1 VERDVKLT
9 LAVKQPPEE
18 PRPPSIIRRVMV
30 WARNADAGDRAD
42 AASALGRAYRYSN
55 LPEEMRSEAVIG
67 MTAMLD
73 DRSILV
79 RRALAEALA
88 SADNAP
94 RHIVSALAN
103 DQPEIAAI
111 MVARSPLL
119 TEADLVDCAAVGD
132 ETVQIALARRAGMTI
147 GVAAA
152 LAEIGRREAVVA
164 LLENREAPL
173 TAGALRRIAE
183 RFGEDA
189 EAREA
194 LLARPWLPAA
204 LRCDLV
210 GLAANALFP
219 LAAAFGLGEERID
232 RLMRE
237 AREVGA
243 MTVARNADTEL
254 VDLVRHLRASGALT
268 IALLIR
274 SLASGHRAFFEAAAA
289 ELSGHACDRVAAF
302 VRAPHGAGFAALYR
316 RMDLPAIYFAPI
328 CAALGELNASSA
340 QPQDRLLRPVISRA
354 VEACESAAAP
364 GLDRL
369 ASLLRRLEAEA
380 AIEEAREIARSL
392 AEEEAVDENAR
403 FAPLVSFDDDDRQ
416 EPPLMIAINDFG
428 EVELLPTAIEALAIA
443 VAA

>member
-1 VERDVKLT
+1 LKLT
-9 LAVKQPPEE
+9 LAIKSQPEQA
-18 PRPPSIIRRVMV
+18 RAPSIIRRLLV
-30 WARNADAGDRAD
+30 WARNADAGERAD
-42 AASALGRAYRYSN
+42 AASALARAYRYSD
-55 LPEEMRSEAVIG
+55 LSKEMREEAVVG

-88 SADNAP
+88 SAVEAP

-111 MVARSPLL
+111 VVARSSLL

-132 ETVQIALARRAGMTI
+132 ETVQIALARRAVLTI

-152 LAEIGRREAVVA
+152 LAEIGRREAVLA
-164 LLENREAPL
+164 LLDNREAPL

-183 RFGEDA
+183 RFGEEA
-189 EAREA
+189 EVREA

-210 GLAANALFP
+210 ALAARALFP

-237 AREVGA
+237 AREEGA
-243 MTVARNADTEL
+243 ITVARNADSEL
-254 VDLVRHLRASGALT
+254 IDLVRHLRASGALT
-268 IALLIR
+268 VALLIR
-274 SLASGHRAFFEAAAA
+274 SLASGHRAFFETAAS
-289 ELSGHACDRVAAF
+289 ELSGHDPGRVAAF

-316 RMDLPAIYFAPI
+316 RTDLPPIYFAPI
-328 CAALGELNASSA
+328 RAALAELNASA
-340 QPQDRLLRPVISRA
+340 AEAQDRLLRPVICRA
-354 VEACESAAAP
+354 IEACQSANTPA
-364 GLDRL
+364 LDRL
-369 ASLLRRLEAEA
+369 VSLLRRLEAEA
-380 AIEEAREIARSL
+380 AIEETRAVARDL
-392 AEEEAVDENAR
+392 AEEEAAEAQAR
-403 FAPLVSFDDDDRQ
+403 HTPLVALNRD
-416 EPPLMIAINDFG
+416 EPAAEAPPLMIAVNAFG
-428 EVELLPTAIEALAIA
+428 EVELLPDAIDAIVVA